1 MTGVVSGNHGCKT
14 MMGYFFRRWLF
25 RFLSAAALALGIG
38 YLPYK
43 AYGPSGVAQALR
55 LEKDLKELEESNKKL
70 QEENYVLIQRIQSLK
85 DDRNAIERVARDE
98 LGLVRPEDVVFKFE

>member
-1 MTGVVSGNHGCKT
+1 MK
-14 MMGYFFRRWLF
+14 GYFFRRWLF
-25 RFLSAAALALGIG
+25 RFLSAAALAVGIG

-43 AYGPSGVAQALR
+43 AYGPGGVARALR

-70 QEENYVLIQRIQSLK
+70 QEQNHVLLQRIQSLK
-85 DDRNAIERVARDE
+85 DDRSAIEQVAREE